1 MSLASQTIVEAAAL
15 LVGLVLLIAGMP
27 KAFASAVFAGQIAD
41 YGIVPQF
48 ATQYLARIISSSEL
62 LAGVMLIVGL
72 PVSLPLRQAGAG
84 LAALLFML
92 FLVALASAWGR
103 GQKIACACF
112 GGDSELETVGVHSLV
127 RTALLLVLAV
137 VAIIPV
143 HGAHPLEV
151 LGVAAILAAFVA
163 AASELARLLGPLRR
177 ETRIILEQLSA
188 TVAVTDQTEVTR

>member
-15 LVGLVLLIAGMP
+15 LAGFVLLVAGIP
-27 KAFASAVFAGQIAD
+27 KAFASAVFARQIGD

-48 ATQYLARIISSSEL
+48 ATRYLARIISSSEL

-72 PVSLPLRQAGAG
+72 PVSVLLRQVGAG

-92 FLVALASAWGR
+92 FLVALASAYGGGR
-103 GQKIACACF
+103 KIACACF

-127 RTALLLVLAV
+127 RSALLLVLAV
-137 VAIIPV
+137 VAIIPA
-143 HGAHPLEV
+143 HGGHPLEV
-151 LGVAAILAAFVA
+151 LGLAAILAALVA

-177 ETRIILEQLSA
+177 ATRILLEQLNA
-188 TVAVTDQTEVTR
+188 TVTVTDQTEVTR